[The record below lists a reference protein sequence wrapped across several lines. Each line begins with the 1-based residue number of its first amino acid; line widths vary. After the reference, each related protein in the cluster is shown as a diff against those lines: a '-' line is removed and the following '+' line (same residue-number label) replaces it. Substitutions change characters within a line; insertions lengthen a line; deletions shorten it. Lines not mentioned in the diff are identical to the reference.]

1 MLTSTG
7 RYVVVGGKPGHV
19 IGLLALSP
27 FVGRRLK
34 MYITRPNMADLEL
47 IRGLI
52 ESGAVTPVVDRSYDM
67 DEAGRAL
74 EHVAGGHARGKV
86 VISMR

>member
-1 MLTSTG
+1 
-7 RYVVVGGKPGHV
+7 
-19 IGLLALSP
+19 
-27 FVGRRLK
+27 
-34 MYITRPNMADLEL
+34 
-47 IRGLI
+47 
-52 ESGAVTPVVDRSYDM
+52 M